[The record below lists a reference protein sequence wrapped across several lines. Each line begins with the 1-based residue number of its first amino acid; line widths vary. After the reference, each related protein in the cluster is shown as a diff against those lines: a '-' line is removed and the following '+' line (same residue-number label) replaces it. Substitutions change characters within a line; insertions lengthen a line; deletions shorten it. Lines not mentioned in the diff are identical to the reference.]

1 MKFVLYGRYDPRTY
15 VDAFMATNYLGLDFS
30 FEEIDCDS
38 VLIAFNNGIEVDR
51 TYDMDKLSCWAR
63 SLTTPEYDPPSHKYT
78 GGAMQDPLP
87 GLETPPCR

>member
-15 VDAFMATNYLGLDFS
+15 VDAFMATNYRGLDFS

-38 VLIAFNNGIEVDR
+38 VLIAFNNGGEVDR
-51 TYDMDKLSCWAR
+51 TYDMYKLSDWVSSAV
-63 SLTTPEYDPPSHKYT
+63 SPEYDPPSYEYT
-78 GGAMQDPLP
+78 GGAVQYPLP

>member
-1 MKFVLYGRYDPRTY
+1 MKFVLYGRYDLRTY
-15 VDAFMATNYLGLDFS
+15 VDAFMATNCLGLDFS

-51 TYDMDKLSCWAR
+51 TYDMDKLSYWVR
-63 SLTTPEYDPPSHKYT
+63 SLTTSEYYPPSHKYT
-78 GGAMQDPLP
+78 GGAMQSPLP